1 MCSSDLV
8 DRNLSDLPSTR
19 IVIAHRLST
28 VRNAD
33 LILVLD
39 EGFIVER
46 GTHTELLALGGAYAE
61 LVRDQE
67 ATYGGYGVE

>member
-1 MCSSDLV
+1 
-8 DRNLSDLPSTR
+8 
-19 IVIAHRLST
+19 VIAHRLST

-39 EGFIVER
+39 EGFLVDR
-46 GTHTELLALGGAYAE
+46 GTHRELLAFDGTYAA

-67 ATYGGYGVE
+67 VMFGNDAVELQHHSTSR

>member
-1 MCSSDLV
+1 MIAC
-8 DRNLSDLPSTR
+8 TR

-28 VRNAD
+28 VHNAD

-39 EGFIVER
+39 EDFLAER
-46 GTHTELLALGGAYAE
+46 GTHKELLAFDGTYAA

-67 ATYGGYGVE
+67 ATFGNDAVEWQHHSTSR